1 MEQTIIKNAR
11 FLTSVGLGGEY
22 PPQRAIEVAI
32 VGKSNV
38 GKSSLI
44 NTICN
49 NYKLAKTS
57 QTPGK
62 TRLIN
67 FFDINNSFYLVD
79 IPGYGFARAP
89 RGEQQKWG
97 ELIGTYLGSGRVNHI
112 FMLIDIRHSPTI
124 EDKQM
129 FGWILY
135 YGVPFTLI
143 ATKADK
149 IAVTKRKSAANKV
162 AKELGAPPF
171 AIPFSAEYRTGK
183 DELLEKIGCIVSD
196 SVSII
201 DK

>member
-79 IPGYGFARAP
+79 LPGYGFARAP

-135 YGVPFTLI
+135 YGVPCTLI
-143 ATKADK
+143 ATEADK
-149 IAVTKRKSAANKV
+149 IAVTKRKSAANRV